1 MTALIS
7 SLGWALISAIGK
19 TLRVRD
25 INALPDWTKKPYESV
40 VFAFW
45 HGEQFVACY
54 RHRGQGV
61 VIMSSMS
68 RDGEIQ
74 TGILQR
80 CGYRV
85 VRGSSTRGGEKALVE
100 SIRLVRKGASAAF
113 AVDGPKGPYHK
124 IKPGIIYLA
133 QKTGRPVVPVSTAS
147 RRCRVFAKAWDRYEL
162 PLPFTKSVIMYG
174 TPVPV
179 KPDDDVAAK
188 SLEIEREME
197 KLTAFTHGYAF
208 SRDIAAYL
216 DHHPK
221 PKILI
226 VQPSRIGDVLFTLP
240 AAADLRKRFP
250 HAWIGW
256 FVDERCAPLLNG
268 CPDIDE
274 VIVFDRR
281 KRSPSYIKGLYDQ
294 LHARNIDLSIDF
306 HGLFKSAF
314 MVMLA
319 GAHFKLASSSTNG
332 MREFS
337 WLFSKEIPPS
347 SPETHCV
354 ERHRTVARYLG
365 AAAGEPEYH
374 VGISDAD
381 ARRVAAL
388 LVEKGLSSGK
398 PVIGV
403 HPGGGWLSRRWGGG
417 KFADLITKLA
427 REKNCQ
433 VVLVGGKE
441 GGASERGLN
450 EEIREKADVP
460 LIDLTGMLSLG
471 ELAAFLKSC
480 DVFVANE
487 AGPMHLATA
496 LSVPAVALLGP
507 TDAKRTGPYGGRT
520 IVIQK
525 KVDCQPCRNR
535 SCAERTC
542 MNRIEVDEV
551 FAAVCSQIKER

>member
-1 MTALIS
+1 MIPVLST
-7 SLGWALISAIGK
+7 LGWAVISAIGR
-19 TLRVRD
+19 TLRIHD
-25 INALPDWTKKPYESV
+25 INARPEWTRKPFSSV

-54 RHRGQGV
+54 RHRKQGV

-80 CGYRV
+80 FGYRV

-100 SIRLVRKGASAAF
+100 SIHQVRKGASAAF
-113 AVDGPKGPYHK
+113 AVDGPKGPYHR

-133 QKTGRPVVPVSTAS
+133 QKTGRPVIPVSTAS
-147 RRCRVFAKAWDRYEL
+147 RRRRVLSKAWDRYEL
-162 PLPFTKSVIMYG
+162 PVPFSESVIMYG

-179 KPDDDVAAK
+179 GKTDNVEEKAV
-188 SLEIEREME
+188 EIELEME
-197 KLTAFTHGYAF
+197 KLTAFTHTYAF
-208 SRDIAAYL
+208 SDDIAAYL
-216 DHHPK
+216 DHHPR

-274 VIVFDRR
+274 VIVFDRS
-281 KRSPSYIKGLYDQ
+281 KRSLSYVKGLYD
-294 LHARNIDLSIDF
+294 LLRGKNIDLSIDF

-314 MVMLA
+314 MVQLA
-319 GAHFKLASSSTNG
+319 GAHFRLASSSTNG

-337 WLFSKEIPPS
+337 WLFSKEI
-347 SPETHCV
+347 SPAVKGTHCV

-365 AAAGEPEYH
+365 CAAGDPEYH
-374 VGISDAD
+374 VHVSDAD
-381 ARRVAAL
+381 SSRVAAL
-388 LVEKGLSSGK
+388 LKEKGIVAGK
-398 PVIGV
+398 PVVGV
-403 HPGGGWLSRRWGGG
+403 HPGGGWLSRRWGTEN
-417 KFADLITKLA
+417 FANLITRLA

-433 VVLVGGKE
+433 IVLVGGKE
-441 GGASERGLN
+441 GGAAERGLN

-460 LIDLTGMLSLG
+460 LIDLTGMMTLG
-471 ELAAFLKSC
+471 ELAAFLSSC

-507 TDAKRTGPYGGRT
+507 TDAKRTGPYGGKT

-535 SCAERTC
+535 SCTKRTC
-542 MNRIEVDEV
+542 MKLIEVDEA
-551 FAAVCSQIKER
+551 FAAVCSLLK